1 MRSTEELRRGEAKAL
16 RVQCGRLQIVK
27 GFVLKEKSLDL
38 GLRTMETKM
47 HGLSDGAVCISFVFS
62 R

>member
-1 MRSTEELRRGEAKAL
+1 VRSIKELRRGEAKAL

-47 HGLSDGAVCISFVFS
+47 QWSNGWSSEY
-62 R
+62 